1 MLQAQFNSY
10 SDIQKALNEGLK
22 LTELVESYLKAIEEG
37 KNLNAFAEVYES
49 DALEQA
55 KLIEVKIK
63 EGKAGRLAG
72 MVIGLKDVLCHQDHG
87 LQGSSKILNGFKSQF
102 TGTAVARLLA
112 EDAIIIGRQGCD
124 EFAMGS
130 SNENSCYGPARNA
143 ADPERVPG
151 GSSGASAVAVQ
162 ANMCHASIGSDTGG
176 SVRQPGAF
184 CGVVGLKPTYGRI
197 SRFGLIAYGSSF
209 DCIGPITKSVS
220 DSALLLEVM
229 AGADSFDSTVSQ
241 KPVGSYLPIPD
252 SALAPKKIAI
262 FKGLDKNK
270 GLSSEIKDNYLKS
283 LSLLKE
289 AGHSL
294 VEVEF
299 PLLEYLLPTYYIL
312 TTAEASSNLS
322 RYDGVRYGHRSAE
335 AVDLNTLYK
344 KSRAEGFGKEVKNR
358 IMLGTFVLSANYY
371 DAYFTKAQKVRQLIK
386 QATDK
391 LLAEND
397 FLFSPTTPT
406 PAFKI
411 GENITDPLA
420 MYLGDVF
427 TVHANLAGVPSL
439 NIPSGKTP
447 LGLPMGMQFTAAPF
461 AEKELVQIG
470 AQFEALVEKAK
481 LI

>member
-1 MLQAQFNSY
+1 MLQDRFHTF
-10 SDIQKALNEGLK
+10 SDIQKAIQEGLSVVD
-22 LTELVESYLKAIEEG
+22 LVQAYLSSIEAG
-37 KNLNAFAEVYES
+37 KHLNAFAEVYKEEALAHAAKV
-49 DALEQA
+49 DA
-55 KLIEVKIK
+55 KIK
-63 EGKAGRLAG
+63 EGNAGKLAG

-87 LQGSSKILNGFKSQF
+87 LQGSSKILSGFKSQF
-102 TGTAVARLLA
+102 TGTAVGRLIN

-130 SNENSCYGPARNA
+130 SNENSCYGPAKNA

-162 ANMCHASIGSDTGG
+162 AGMCHASIGSDTGG

-197 SRFGLIAYGSSF
+197 SRYGLIAYGSSF
-209 DCIGPITKSVS
+209 DCIGPITKSS
-220 DSALLLEVM
+220 EDAALLLEIM
-229 AGADSFDSTVSQ
+229 AGPDEFDSTASQ
-241 KPVGSYLPIPD
+241 QPVEIYRPQPNFST
-252 SALAPKKIAI
+252 KRIAV
-262 FKGLDKNK
+262 FKGLEENK
-270 GLSSEIKDNYLKS
+270 GLSSEIRENYL
-283 LSLLKE
+283 LTLNLLKE
-289 AGHSL
+289 AGHTI

-322 RYDGVRYGHRSAE
+322 RYDGVRYGYRSPE

-344 KSRAEGFGKEVKNR
+344 KTRAQGFGKEVKNR

-391 LLAEND
+391 LLTDND

-427 TVHANLAGVPSL
+427 TVHANLVGIPAI
-439 NIPSGKTP
+439 NIPSGRTIE
-447 LGLPMGMQFTAAPF
+447 GLPMGVQFSAKHF
-461 AEKELVQIG
+461 AEKELVSI
-470 AQFEALVEKAK
+470 ASQFETLVKKAD
-481 LI
+481 LF